1 MTQQPSIGK
10 DALLGHR
17 FALEI
22 AGIEQASF
30 QECTGLQIQTE
41 VFEYKEGG
49 LNSYSHR
56 LPGRTTYSNVTLKWG
71 STDSPDLLDW
81 YNNLITAEKKVDAK
95 RHVSI
100 IQYDGKPNEVRRWNL
115 KFAYPVKWVGPSFNA
130 ATSALSIET
139 LELAFSEFEFKPGK
153 A

>member
-1 MTQQPSIGK
+1 MSQQPSVGS

-22 AGIEQASF
+22 AGIEHASF
-30 QECTGLQIQTE
+30 QECTGLQVQTE

-56 LPGRTTYSNVTLKWG
+56 LPGRTTYTNVTLKWG
-71 STDSPDLLDW
+71 STDSSDLLSW
-81 YNNLITAEKKVDAK
+81 YNSLITVKGKAEAK

-100 IQYDGKPNEVRRWNL
+100 VQYDSQPKEVRRWNL

-130 ATSALSIET
+130 TTSALSVDT

-153 A
+153 G

>member
-1 MTQQPSIGK
+1 MTQQQSVGK

-17 FALEI
+17 FAVEI

-30 QECTGLQIQTE
+30 QECTGLQMQTE

-71 STDSPDLLDW
+71 STDSAELLDW
-81 YNNLITAEKKVDAK
+81 YTKLITAKRKAAAK
-95 RHVSI
+95 RHVSV
-100 IQYDGKPNEVRRWNL
+100 IQYDSKSDEVRRWNL

-130 ATSALSIET
+130 TTSALSIET

>member
-1 MTQQPSIGK
+1 MTQQRSVGK

-17 FALEI
+17 FSLEI

-56 LPGRTTYSNVTLKWG
+56 LPGRTTYTNVTLKWG

-81 YNNLITAEKKVDAK
+81 YNKLITTEKKADAK

-100 IQYDGKPNEVRRWNL
+100 IQYDGQPVEVRRWNL

>member
-1 MTQQPSIGK
+1 MTQQRSVGK

-56 LPGRTTYSNVTLKWG
+56 LPGRTTYTNVTLKWG

-81 YNNLITAEKKVDAK
+81 YNSLIAAEKKADEK

-100 IQYDGKPNEVRRWNL
+100 IQYDEKPSEMRRWNL